1 MTARSIAVAMLLA
14 GCSGGAPKDP
24 TYTPA
29 GPKPCERMAD
39 HLVGLM
45 QPKDETGKPIDPD
58 PDTADKITRVLIRTC
73 TDDKWTI
80 DAQTCVEQLQ
90 TFQDFERCAPLLT
103 VEQRDSLVHTFDA
116 AFPNKPSSK

>member
-1 MTARSIAVAMLLA
+1 MRCAWVAAVVLA
-14 GCSGGAPKDP
+14 GCSSGPPKDP

-45 QPKDETGKPIDPD
+45 QPKDPKTGKPIDPD

-80 DAQTCVEQLQ
+80 DAQSCVEKLQ
-90 TFQDFERCAPLLT
+90 SFEDFERCAPLLT
-103 VEQRDSLVHTFDA
+103 VEQRNSLVHTFDV
-116 AFPNKPSSK
+116 AFPKQPSSQ